1 MPEAGNGDIR
11 REQKSCVSFVEKT
24 QGIALLLYPSPIIL
38 SLTSKVHTLSAQ
50 HLSNPSPP

>member
-38 SLTSKVHTLSAQ
+38 SLTSKVHTLSAH